1 MKLNIQN
8 ILIAGQY
15 ESAFQQ
21 YLMHLEKYHLRFQ
34 SIDMISEGDMEWADA
49 YVGFAPSKVFHP
61 AKVSWVHAF
70 NAGVN
75 NFLAIDGWK
84 TSNTVLTRT
93 VSDFGEKMSEY
104 CLSYI
109 LKDLQHHKLF
119 QSQQKDKIWSCETP
133 AALKDQ
139 TITIF
144 GTGETGKVIAKVLS
158 SFGTT
163 VYGVSS
169 SGENKRY
176 FKQVNTLETSKPL
189 IEQSDY
195 IISTLPLTQQTEK
208 LFNEQIFSYLN
219 NAYFINV
226 GRGQG
231 VDTNH
236 LIKALDSEKV
246 RHAVLDVFESEPLP
260 KSSELWHR
268 EDVTI
273 TPHISALTDLDDAIS
288 CFYNTLEHIERD
300 ETLSNQVDCSRGY

>member
-1 MKLNIQN
+1 MNIQN
-8 ILIAGQY
+8 ILVAGQY

-21 YLMHLEKYHLRFQ
+21 YLLHLEKYSLRFQ
-34 SIDMISEGDMEWADA
+34 STDMISEDDMEWADA
-49 YVGFAPSKVFHP
+49 YVGFAPSNAFHP
-61 AKVSWVHAF
+61 SKVRWTHAF

-75 NFLAIDGWK
+75 NFLSIDGWEK
-84 TSNTVLTRT
+84 SNTTLTRT

-109 LKDLQHHKLF
+109 LKDLQHHKLL
-119 QSQQKDKIWSCETP
+119 QAQQKDKLWSPKAP

-158 SFGTT
+158 GFGTT
-163 VYGVSS
+163 VYGISS
-169 SGENKRY
+169 SGENKQY
-176 FKQVNTLETSKPL
+176 FKQVNRLESSKPL

-195 IISTLPLTQQTEK
+195 IISTLPLTQRTEN
-208 LFNEQIFSYLN
+208 LFNEQIFRCLD

-231 VDTNH
+231 VDTKH
-236 LIKALDSEKV
+236 LINALDSGKV

-288 CFYNTLEHIERD
+288 CFCNTLENIERD
-300 ETLSNQVDCSRGY
+300 ETLSNQVDFSKGY

>member
-21 YLMHLEKYHLRFQ
+21 YLLDLEKYHLHFQ
-34 SIDMISEGDMEWADA
+34 SIDMISKEDMEWADA
-49 YVGFAPSKVFHP
+49 YVGFAPSKAFHP
-61 AKVSWVHAF
+61 SKVRWVHAF

-75 NFLAIDGWK
+75 NFLAIGGWEK
-84 TSNTVLTRT
+84 SNTMLTRT

-109 LKDLQHHKLF
+109 LKDLQHHILL
-119 QSQQKDKIWSCETP
+119 QSQQKDRLWIPKIP
-133 AALKDQ
+133 AALKNQ
-139 TITIF
+139 TISIF
-144 GTGETGKVIAKVLS
+144 GTGEIGRVIAKVLS

-163 VYGVSS
+163 VYGVSN
-169 SGENKRY
+169 SGENKQY
-176 FKQVNTLETSKPL
+176 FKQVNTLESSKTL

-195 IISTLPLTQQTEK
+195 IISTLPLTQQTKK
-208 LFNEQIFSYLN
+208 LFNEQIFRYLN
-219 NAYFINV
+219 HTYFINV
-226 GRGQG
+226 GRGQV

-236 LIKALDSEKV
+236 LINALDSGKV

-268 EDVTI
+268 GDVTI

-288 CFYNTLEHIERD
+288 CFCNTLENIERD
-300 ETLSNQVDCSRGY
+300 ETLSNQVDFSKGY